1 MSYIRPTFKKPKT
14 IFSTHNALVAQ
25 RKDQSPVRSAN
36 VARDSKTQPLGPGGP
51 RLKALSFGGCLDLLP
66 GRVMSYD
73 ISPTCWILHVEL
85 LMMSKSFQ
93 AQWPHSG
100 L

>member
-51 RLKALSFGGCLDLLP
+51 RLKALSFDG
-66 GRVMSYD
+66 
-73 ISPTCWILHVEL
+73 
-85 LMMSKSFQ
+85 
-93 AQWPHSG
+93 
-100 L
+100 